1 MNDGRDHLRALLAA
15 FNEVVGIDLDLDRD
29 RMEVLREV
37 DKKGLT
43 PADVRAVMQELRR
56 LVVSDDR
63 RYTDSSLLFENALG
77 RNKRNHNVGRFQSMA
92 LLLRKRRK
100 PGTTAGAVAPVAP
113 PLSEAEAA
121 RLREQRRVEMAKLR
135 REIGR

>member
-1 MNDGRDHLRALLAA
+1 MNDNRDHLRALLAA
-15 FNEVVGIDLDLDRD
+15 YNEAVGIDLDLDRD

-43 PADVRAVMQELRR
+43 PADVRAVALETRR
-56 LVVSDDR
+56 LVASDDK
-63 RYTDSSLLFENALG
+63 RYTDSSLLFENLLG
-77 RNKRNHNVGRFQSMA
+77 RNKRDHKVGRFQSLA

-100 PGTTAGAVAPVAP
+100 LGAAAGAAAPVAP
-113 PLSEAEAA
+113 PLSDADAE
-121 RLREQRRVEMAKLR
+121 RLREQRRVEMEKLR